1 MGISSANQTI
11 EDPEAEDDPVAG
23 PVQFRPPLDG
33 MDGCVTLETG
43 TTETLSLIPA
53 GCQSEPTI
61 LLGHVE
67 SEVLQLVK

>member
-43 TTETLSLIPA
+43 TTETLSLIPVKVSP
-53 GCQSEPTI
+53 QSCWDTMS
-61 LLGHVE
+61 LTCYNW
-67 SEVLQLVK
+67 